1 MKYFKLTLI
10 IILINISNTIYSQIG
25 GISASKLTSF
35 SVGTVPQGKIELE
48 PSFSHFNS
56 KYYWDN
62 DNNKQSIYST
72 TDSIRNISAMSFRFT
87 YGITNNLELGVSV
100 SPDVSMSN
108 WGMRYII
115 YENKKLGIA
124 AITGMN
130 IPLGNQTID
139 KKLRL
144 ADNLLSLGVG
154 GVMSYNI
161 SDNFSTDFTAQYQ
174 FRLEES
180 AQQDKNAMFLNLDF
194 GYYILNHK
202 LQLATG
208 FGYRGVQDDNG
219 NHNVFTITPGV
230 TIETGKA
237 FIVVLYAPFDVIGK
251 NEVVNNGF
259 GFALTLLFN

>member
-1 MKYFKLTLI
+1 MISLKALI
-10 IILINISNTIYSQIG
+10 VIFFLALVSISQAQIG
-25 GISASKLTSF
+25 GLSASKLSSF
-35 SVGTVPQGKIELE
+35 SVGVVPNNKIEFE
-48 PSFSHFNS
+48 PSFSHVRS

-62 DNNKQSIYST
+62 NHNKKSIFST
-72 TDSIRNISAMSFRFT
+72 TDSVRNVSAMSFRFT
-87 YGITNNLELGVSV
+87 YGLWDKLELGVSV

-108 WGMRYII
+108 WGVRYIV
-115 YENKKLGIA
+115 YENQKLGLA

-139 KKLRL
+139 KKLRI

-154 GVMSYNI
+154 GVMSYSF

-180 AQQDKNAMFLNLDF
+180 AHHDKNAMFFNLDF
-194 GYYILNHK
+194 GYYILKHQ

-208 FGYRGVQDDNG
+208 FAYRTVHDDGG
-219 NHNVFTITPGV
+219 NHNVFTINPGV
-230 TIETGKA
+230 TIETGEM
-237 FIVVLYAPFDVIGK
+237 FIIVLYAPFDVIGK

>member
-1 MKYFKLTLI
+1 MQYLKYLILVLLLTLFS
-10 IILINISNTIYSQIG
+10 ISYGQIG
-25 GISASKLTSF
+25 GLSASKLGSF
-35 SVGTVPQGKIELE
+35 SVGVVPSHKIELE
-48 PSFSHFNS
+48 PSFSHFRS

-62 DNNKQSIYST
+62 DYNRKSIFTT
-72 TDSIRNISAMSFRFT
+72 TDSVRNISAMSFRFT
-87 YGITNNLELGVSV
+87 YGLWDKLELGVSV

-108 WGMRYII
+108 WGVRYIV
-115 YENKKLGIA
+115 YENDKLGLA

-154 GVMSYNI
+154 GVMSY
-161 SDNFSTDFTAQYQ
+161 SFSENFSTDFTAQYQ

-180 AQQDKNAMFLNLDF
+180 AHHDKNAMFFNLDF
-194 GYYILNHK
+194 GYYILKHQ

-208 FGYRGVQDDNG
+208 FGYRGVQDDDG
-219 NHNVFTITPGV
+219 NHNVFTITPGI
-230 TIETGKA
+230 TIETGET